1 MIRTLAHLLLLTIVV
16 LACHEQGANGT
27 ESRAKHDSAT
37 IAPIDD
43 SSGQSVE
50 SLAIRPLI
58 GTWAMTGESHMS
70 FRLSKDSL
78 YYPNNDDG
86 FLYKVTQDS
95 IHFYMDGYVND
106 FGWKIRSN
114 DTLEIIVDTAQS
126 HFYYRL
132 K

>member
-27 ESRAKHDSAT
+27 ESHAKHDTAT
-37 IAPIDD
+37 IAPIED
-43 SSGQSVE
+43 SSEQSGE
-50 SLAIRPLI
+50 SQLTRPLI
-58 GTWAMTGESHMS
+58 GTWAMTGDVHMS

-78 YYPNNDDG
+78 YYPNADG
-86 FLYKVTQDS
+86 FLYRATPDS

-106 FGWKIRSN
+106 FGWKIRSK